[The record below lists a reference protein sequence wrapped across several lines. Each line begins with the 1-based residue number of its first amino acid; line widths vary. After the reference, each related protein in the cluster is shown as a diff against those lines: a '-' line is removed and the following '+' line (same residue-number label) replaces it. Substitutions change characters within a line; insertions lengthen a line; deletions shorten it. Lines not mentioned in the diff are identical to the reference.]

1 MAQQPYGPTMKKLLH
16 TLITLIAFLF
26 IIGCA
31 TTSDDDDIKESPAN
45 DLPPVNYLA
54 LGASDAFGIGAEPIT
69 RGYVYRIKDG
79 FEDRGRRVSLLNLGI
94 PTADIPA
101 IKKTA
106 QKALKRDV
114 EYDLVTIW
122 TGANDVIGG
131 GNVNEFEEDLAGIL
145 SRLRSKS
152 KAFVVIMNL
161 PELTTI
167 KKFREDPDKHV
178 TKERVAAF
186 NAAITRQAQKYKV
199 PIVDFYKAAPGDMLV
214 SKRDGFHP
222 NNDGHQKIANLYLKI
237 ILPQFGL
244 K

>member
-1 MAQQPYGPTMKKLLH
+1 MKNRFH
-16 TLITLIAFLF
+16 IYFYLIAA
-26 IIGCA
+26 IVVASCA
-31 TTSDDDDIKESPAN
+31 TTSDDDDLKESPAN

-54 LGASDAFGIGAEPIT
+54 LGASDAFGIGASPIT

-122 TGANDVIGG
+122 TGANDLIGG
-131 GNVNEFEEDLAGIL
+131 GRVNEFEEDLAGIL
-145 SRLRSKS
+145 SRLRSRS
-152 KAFVVIMNL
+152 NAFVVIMNL

-167 KKFREDPDKHV
+167 KKFREDPDRDV
-178 TKERVAAF
+178 TKERVAAY
-186 NAAITRQAQKYKV
+186 NASITRQANSFKV

-214 SKRDGFHP
+214 SEKDGFHP
-222 NNDGHQKIANLYLKI
+222 NNDGHQKIADLYLKI
-237 ILPQFGL
+237 ILPHFGL
-244 K
+244 